1 MRVSRNVR
9 SVLTI
14 AAIVLVLALVYAAF
28 TMSAAPAAD
37 RVLLVASD
45 VLASAGGPER
55 FQGYLADQK
64 VAVVPYNYDR
74 VAPYAELADLVKAQ
88 ASGAGASA
96 PRSLKSV
103 GLMYHTPN
111 RYSLQCFASDPAKST
126 VDGSP
131 ESFESFRRFVAA
143 LRATY
148 GIEDLDLISCDVVSN
163 TSGVLASLD
172 YGGARVNAST
182 NTTGQ
187 AKGGPVG
194 DWVLEMGNAG
204 LIGTYFNGTIT
215 QSDIVLAPTPTP
227 TPTLSPSR
235 KLPLEYVNPE
245 SRAQYGGKQGLFR
258 MTGTSWCTSDGGV
271 NWFANIL
278 PKSSDPDCKN
288 RGLYKTSYTL
298 GPTGKRPELM
308 CNGALK
314 TSTLYAS
321 VDNGECRI
329 KAGK

>member
-9 SVLTI
+9 SALTVV
-14 AAIVLVLALVYAAF
+14 AIVLVIALVYAAF
-28 TMSAAPAAD
+28 TMSAAQGAD

-55 FQGYLADQK
+55 FQGYLADKK
-64 VAVVPYNYDR
+64 VAVIPYNYDR
-74 VAPYAELADLVKAQ
+74 VATYAELADLVKAQ
-88 ASGAGASA
+88 VASGIGAA
-96 PRSLKSV
+96 KTLKSV

-194 DWVLEMGNAG
+194 DWVLEMGNEN

-215 QSDIVLAPTPTP
+215 QSNFALGQILGTTWLQPPAPPAQPAPPAPRPPPPPPITRPQPPPPPPITRPQPPPPANNKIGAPTCIGI
-227 TPTLSPSR
+227 
-235 KLPLEYVNPE
+235 
-245 SRAQYGGKQGLFR
+245 GGR
-258 MTGTSWCTSDGGV
+258 PCTQ
-271 NWFANIL
+271 
-278 PKSSDPDCKN
+278 
-288 RGLYKTSYTL
+288 R
-298 GPTGKRPELM
+298 
-308 CNGALK
+308 
-314 TSTLYAS
+314 
-321 VDNGECRI
+321 
-329 KAGK
+329 

>member
-1 MRVSRNVR
+1 MRVSRNLR

-14 AAIVLVLALVYAAF
+14 AAIVLVIALVYAAF
-28 TMSAAPAAD
+28 TMSSAQAAD

-55 FQGYLADQK
+55 FATYLADKK
-64 VAVVPYNYDR
+64 VAVIPYNYDR
-74 VAPYAELADLVKAQ
+74 VATYAELADLVKAQ
-88 ASGAGASA
+88 AGASA
-96 PRSLKSV
+96 SRSLKSV

-148 GIEDLDLISCDVVSN
+148 GIDDLDLISCDVVSN

-187 AKGGPVG
+187 VKGGPVG
-194 DWVLEMGNAG
+194 DWVLEMGNEN

-215 QSDIVLAPTPTP
+215 QLDLVAGPPGQNQITNKTRS
-227 TPTLSPSR
+227 TLPVSR
-235 KLPLEYVNPE
+235 TTVQVAGRPLPLLRCGSAYGVCPGN
-245 SRAQYGGKQGLFR
+245 QYCGSQG
-258 MTGTSWCTSDGGV
+258 S
-271 NWFANIL
+271 N
-278 PKSSDPDCKN
+278 
-288 RGLYKTSYTL
+288 
-298 GPTGKRPELM
+298 
-308 CNGALK
+308 NGAIDGKCGIGDDYKYMDSKK
-314 TSTLYAS
+314 TLFSTNYMYR
-321 VDNGECRI
+321 GEF
-329 KAGK
+329 AA

>member
-1 MRVSRNVR
+1 MRVSKNAR

-14 AAIVLVLALVYAAF
+14 AAIVLVIALVYAAF
-28 TMSAAPAAD
+28 TMSAAQGAD

-45 VLASAGGPER
+45 VLASAGGPEK
-55 FQGYLADQK
+55 FQGYLADKK

-74 VAPYAELADLVKAQ
+74 VATYAELADLVKAQ
-88 ASGAGASA
+88 AGASA
-96 PRSLKSV
+96 SRSLKSV

-187 AKGGPVG
+187 VKGGSVG
-194 DWVLEMGNAG
+194 DWVLEMGNES
-204 LIGTYFNGTIT
+204 LIGTYFNGTIA
-215 QSDIVLAPTPTP
+215 QSDIALGFMSNAVKPPPAPVAPP
-227 TPTLSPSR
+227 GFPPFP
-235 KLPLEYVNPE
+235 KL
-245 SRAQYGGKQGLFR
+245 Q
-258 MTGTSWCTSDGGV
+258 
-271 NWFANIL
+271 
-278 PKSSDPDCKN
+278 
-288 RGLYKTSYTL
+288 
-298 GPTGKRPELM
+298 
-308 CNGALK
+308 
-314 TSTLYAS
+314 
-321 VDNGECRI
+321 ECRPANGVSGYVCPQHGCTFI
-329 KAGK
+329 YSATRNEGGQIWCRDARGNKRHALN

>member
-1 MRVSRNVR
+1 MRVSKNAR

-14 AAIVLVLALVYAAF
+14 AAIVLVIALVYAAF
-28 TMSAAPAAD
+28 TMSAAQGAD

-55 FQGYLADQK
+55 FATYLADKK
-64 VAVVPYNYDR
+64 VAVIPYNYDR
-74 VAPYAELADLVKAQ
+74 VATHAELADLVKAQ
-88 ASGAGASA
+88 VTSSAGASA
-96 PRSLKSV
+96 PKSLKSV

-194 DWVLEMGNAG
+194 DWVLEMGNAD

-215 QSDIVLAPTPTP
+215 QSNIALAAVPFKPPATAA
-227 TPTLSPSR
+227 SCEKS
-235 KLPLEYVNPE
+235 
-245 SRAQYGGKQGLFR
+245 GK
-258 MTGTSWCTSDGGV
+258 C
-271 NWFANIL
+271 
-278 PKSSDPDCKN
+278 
-288 RGLYKTSYTL
+288 
-298 GPTGKRPELM
+298 
-308 CNGALK
+308 
-314 TSTLYAS
+314 
-321 VDNGECRI
+321 
-329 KAGK
+329 